1 MKKIIAFAGSNSRQ
15 SINKKLATFT
25 SNQMEGVSIE
35 LLDLND
41 FQMSLYGID
50 EEQENG
56 IPQKAHELLN
66 AIHGA
71 DGIILSLA
79 EHNGAYTVAFKNV
92 LDWMSRINSKIW
104 NNIPMLLMATS
115 PGGRGGSGV
124 LALAKASFAHMG
136 GNVIAG
142 FSLPAFG
149 QHFSEEG
156 ITDAYLKEKL
166 DTAIGL
172 FSETVVS

>member
-15 SINKKLATFT
+15 SINKKLVIFT
-25 SNQMEGVSIE
+25 ANQIENVSVE
-35 LLDLND
+35 VLDLND
-41 FQMSLYGID
+41 FSMPLYGID

-79 EHNGAYTVAFKNV
+79 EHNGAYTAAFKNV
-92 LDWMSRINSKIW
+92 FDWMSRINSKVW

-136 GNVIAG
+136 GNVIAD
-142 FSLPAFG
+142 FSLPDFG

-156 ITDAYLKEKL
+156 ITDASLKEKL
-166 DTAIGL
+166 DTAIAL
-172 FSETVVS
+172 FSDTVLS